1 MSMNT
6 ITLDNGIYNSVAA
19 YARLHNMSVSEAVK
33 TGMQVFLEII
43 GKNNVAASRPKYYIN
58 PKVKAL
64 EMESHY
70 FTYYNFRTCE
80 SSIKSRLEKVEN
92 LIFVF
97 VTY

>member
-43 GKNNVAASRPKYYIN
+43 GKNNIAASRLKYYIN

-64 EMESHY
+64 EMGFQCPDDLSLDYKKEWA
-70 FTYYNFRTCE
+70 E
-80 SSIKSRLEKVEN
+80 ILEEKY
-92 LIFVF
+92 L
-97 VTY
+97 

>member
-1 MSMNT
+1 MNT

-43 GKNNVAASRPKYYIN
+43 GKNNVASSRPKYYIN

-64 EMESHY
+64 EMGFKCPDDLSLDYKKEQA
-70 FTYYNFRTCE
+70 E
-80 SSIKSRLEKVEN
+80 ILEERY
-92 LIFVF
+92 L
-97 VTY
+97 

>member
-1 MSMNT
+1 MNT

-43 GKNNVAASRPKYYIN
+43 GKNNVAASRLKYYIN

-64 EMESHY
+64 EMGFKCSNDLSFDYKKEQA
-70 FTYYNFRTCE
+70 E
-80 SSIKSRLEKVEN
+80 ILERR
-92 LIFVF
+92 
-97 VTY
+97 

>member
-43 GKNNVAASRPKYYIN
+43 GKNNVAAS
-58 PKVKAL
+58 
-64 EMESHY
+64 
-70 FTYYNFRTCE
+70 
-80 SSIKSRLEKVEN
+80 
-92 LIFVF
+92 
-97 VTY
+97 